1 MCVLVYLDAN
11 ASVRECAALLA
22 HITSLK
28 SCFVVKVVGG
38 LGLGLGLGNIGLEGQ
53 EDAQPFFLPDH
64 GAFTK
69 WDTRKHLCRAE
80 GGAGAGGTEAGLQS
94 QTSNDWLNISFW

>member
-1 MCVLVYLDAN
+1 MCVLIYLGVN

-28 SCFVVKVVGG
+28 SYFVVKLDGG
-38 LGLGLGLGNIGLEGQ
+38 LGLGLGQGNIRLEGQ
-53 EDAQPFFLPDH
+53 EDAQSFFLPDN

-69 WDTRKHLCRAE
+69 WNTRKHLCRSE
-80 GGAGAGGTEAGLQS
+80 GGAGRGVVEQR
-94 QTSNDWLNISFW
+94 